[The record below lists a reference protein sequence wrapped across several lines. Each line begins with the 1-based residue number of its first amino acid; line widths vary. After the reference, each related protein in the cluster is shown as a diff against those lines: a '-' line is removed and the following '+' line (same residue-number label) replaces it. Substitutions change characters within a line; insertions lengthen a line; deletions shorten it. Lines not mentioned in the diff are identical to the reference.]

1 MGIAG
6 YKCHVLAQALLE
18 GISLSQPQPKIPS
31 ELIRFLGKTYSAWH
45 IAIPLLES
53 HVMLFPMARAAITH
67 FLSAPCDRAS
77 QPSGFLYVATAFL
90 LHFSL
95 SSTDALRKWL
105 LMSVGGG
112 ILQETRCFDCLAELY
127 GMLNEDD
134 VLFGLWKRRGAANET
149 RAALSCIQHGMLV
162 RGQDF
167 LEEAINKSQAGAY
180 SGGEQPTSRRI
191 CA

>member
-1 MGIAG
+1 MLSLLQATASCNHI
-6 YKCHVLAQALLE
+6 VLLQALLE

-53 HVMLFPMARAAITH
+53 HVMLFPMACADQYSSAAILRLT
-67 FLSAPCDRAS
+67 AYIK
-77 QPSGFLYVATAFL
+77 PSGILNGTKACTLLFTRVVA
-90 LHFSL
+90 
-95 SSTDALRKWL
+95 DE
-105 LMSVGGG
+105 VCGGF
-112 ILQETRCFDCLAELY
+112 LQETRCFDCLAELY

-180 SGGEQPTSRRI
+180 SGGEQPI
-191 CA
+191 CHCIHSE